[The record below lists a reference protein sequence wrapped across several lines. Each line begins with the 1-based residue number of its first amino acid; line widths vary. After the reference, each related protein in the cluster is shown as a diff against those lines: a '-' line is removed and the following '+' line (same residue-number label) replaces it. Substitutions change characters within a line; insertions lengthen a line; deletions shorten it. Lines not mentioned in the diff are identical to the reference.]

1 MKTIIYYRN
10 AREIQRLPSERNIQY
25 TYISTN
31 IKFICMSFKN
41 RKKRERETFG
51 ELLLTMHVYC
61 DYHAMLKSPKQL
73 LDCMNKR

>member
-1 MKTIIYYRN
+1 
-10 AREIQRLPSERNIQY
+10 
-25 TYISTN
+25 
-31 IKFICMSFKN
+31 MSFKN